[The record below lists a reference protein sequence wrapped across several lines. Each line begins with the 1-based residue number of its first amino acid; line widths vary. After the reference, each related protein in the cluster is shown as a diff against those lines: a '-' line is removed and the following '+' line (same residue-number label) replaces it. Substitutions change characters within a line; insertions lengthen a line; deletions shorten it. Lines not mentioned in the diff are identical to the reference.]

1 MLRSVPEL
9 RLHYLPAVTKGRH
22 VDTFDMNR
30 VLLAINAL
38 EGRLALSVSDLPLYR
53 QGQVMTA
60 GDINELLVPT
70 RFLPG

>member
-1 MLRSVPEL
+1 
-9 RLHYLPAVTKGRH
+9 
-22 VDTFDMNR
+22 MNR